1 MQRPKP
7 NTAPFSPPP
16 LTEMIYL
23 ASNSPRRRE
32 LLQQIHVRF
41 EPLLFRGP
49 GRDDHDISEHVE
61 PGEDVVTY
69 VRRVALAKAE
79 GGIQRM
85 HMRKLPQRL
94 LLSADTTLEL
104 DDEIIG
110 KPDDGEHAIAILRR
124 LSGRTHRVLTAVV
137 VTDGQRFEQR
147 LSTSEVRFRPLS
159 DTEIRHYVATGEAAD
174 KAGAYGIQGRAAL
187 FIDEIRGSYTGIMG
201 LPLFET
207 GALLQEFGYSL

>member
-1 MQRPKP
+1 M
-7 NTAPFSPPP
+7 AD
-16 LTEMIYL
+16 L
-23 ASNSPRRRE
+23 AFLWHMHQPRYW
-32 LLQQIHVRF
+32 
-41 EPLLFRGP
+41 
-49 GRDDHDISEHVE
+49 

-174 KAGAYGIQGRAAL
+174 KAGAYGIQGRAGL
-187 FIDEIRGSYTGIMG
+187 FVEHRGSYTGIMG

>member
-1 MQRPKP
+1 M
-7 NTAPFSPPP
+7 
-16 LTEMIYL
+16 
-23 ASNSPRRRE
+23 
-32 LLQQIHVRF
+32 
-41 EPLLFRGP
+41 
-49 GRDDHDISEHVE
+49 
-61 PGEDVVTY
+61 
-69 VRRVALAKAE
+69 
-79 GGIQRM
+79 
-85 HMRKLPQRL
+85 
-94 LLSADTTLEL
+94 
-104 DDEIIG
+104 
-110 KPDDGEHAIAILRR
+110 
-124 LSGRTHRVLTAVV
+124 LTAVV